1 VNKVAHET
9 FADFRALAAREVRAR
24 AEEAEQRPRGD
35 APPSREEA
43 AWRWLYREMRG
54 ARAEVVADL
63 DAKVVEKYAAWLG
76 YGYFRNRYGRRD
88 VFMPF

>member
-1 VNKVAHET
+1 MNKVAHET

-35 APPSREEA
+35 APPPREEA
-43 AWRWLYREMRG
+43 AWRWLYRELRG

-63 DAKVVEKYAAWLG
+63 DEKVVEKYAAWLG

>member
-1 VNKVAHET
+1 MNKVAHET

-35 APPSREEA
+35 APPPREEA

-63 DAKVVEKYAAWLG
+63 HAKLVEKYAAWLG